1 MRLSPLVLLPL
12 IPAAL
17 GCAGTVSGSDAVDA
31 EASAK
36 TSALVAIERTTD
48 STQGSRAEASAR
60 FLRVTA
66 PGSSDD
72 AMRAIGAA
80 LDLPAVGTCAAL
92 STRAG
97 SLSIGPDLQRERLVP
112 VVELLDVGSVSLEAA
127 GVETRLSPR
136 QLPDV
141 TDVVNGVVYSRATD
155 PLLLP
160 PGARYVVRVAG
171 GPGFDP
177 IEVSALAPADP
188 ADLRIAGET
197 PEGSGTLTASGSSV
211 DISWTARPDDV
222 VYVDVRPSG
231 ARCALGD
238 GGTGSVSTLLL
249 DDEGTLII
257 HRLHREALRARGI
270 DSGEVRFD
278 FARTV
283 GYVRSAR

>member
-1 MRLSPLVLLPL
+1 MRLSLALLPV

-17 GCAGTVSGSDAVDA
+17 GCAGTVSASAEAADA

-36 TSALVAIERTTD
+36 TSALVSIERTTD
-48 STQGSRAEASAR
+48 AIQGSRAEASAR

-66 PGSSDD
+66 PASSDD

-80 LDLPAVGTCAAL
+80 LDLPAVGACAAL
-92 STRAG
+92 STRAAPSSG
-97 SLSIGPDLQRERLVP
+97 GPGGLAP
-112 VVELLDVGSVSLEAA
+112 VVELVDVGSVTLQAA

-141 TDVVNGVVYSRATD
+141 TDVVTGVVYARATD

-160 PGARYVVRVAG
+160 PGARYVVHVAG
-171 GPGFDP
+171 APGFEP

-188 ADLRIAGET
+188 VDVRVSGEA
-197 PEGSGTLTASGSSV
+197 EGGPLTASGSSV
-211 DISWTARPDDV
+211 DFSWAATAIARADEV
-222 VYVDVRPSG
+222 VYVDVRPSEV
-231 ARCALGD
+231 RCMLGD
-238 GGTGSVSTLLL
+238 AGTGSVSTLLL

-283 GYVRSAR
+283 GYVRR

>member
-1 MRLSPLVLLPL
+1 MRLSPLALLPV

-60 FLRVTA
+60 FLRITA
-66 PGSSDD
+66 ASTDD
-72 AMRAIGAA
+72 AMHAIGAA

-92 STRAG
+92 STRAAAPSNG
-97 SLSIGPDLQRERLVP
+97 TDPGPVP

-127 GVETRLSPR
+127 GIETRLSPR

-160 PGARYVVRVAG
+160 AGARYVVRVAG
-171 GPGFDP
+171 APGVGP
-177 IEVSALAPADP
+177 IEVSAVAPADP
-188 ADLRIAGET
+188 ADVRIAGET
-197 PEGSGTLTASGSSV
+197 REGSGTLTASGSSV
-211 DISWTARPDDV
+211 DLSWTARLDDV

-231 ARCALGD
+231 VRCALGD
-238 GGTGSVSTLLL
+238 TGTGSVSTLLL

-257 HRLHREALRARGI
+257 HRLHRESLHTRGI

-283 GYVRSAR
+283 GYVRR

>member
-1 MRLSPLVLLPL
+1 MRLSPLALLPV

-17 GCAGTVSGSDAVDA
+17 GCAGTVSGSGSDAVDA

-66 PGSSDD
+66 RSSASTDD
-72 AMRAIGAA
+72 AMHAIGAA

-92 STRAG
+92 STRAAAPSNG
-97 SLSIGPDLQRERLVP
+97 TDPGLVP

-127 GVETRLSPR
+127 GIETRLSPR

-160 PGARYVVRVAG
+160 AGARYVVRVAG
-171 GPGFDP
+171 APGFGP
-177 IEVSALAPADP
+177 IEVSAVAPADP

-211 DISWTARPDDV
+211 DLSWTARADDV

-231 ARCALGD
+231 VRCALGD
-238 GGTGSVSTLLL
+238 TGTGSVSTLLL

-257 HRLHREALRARGI
+257 HRLHRESLRTRGI

-283 GYVRSAR
+283 GYVRR